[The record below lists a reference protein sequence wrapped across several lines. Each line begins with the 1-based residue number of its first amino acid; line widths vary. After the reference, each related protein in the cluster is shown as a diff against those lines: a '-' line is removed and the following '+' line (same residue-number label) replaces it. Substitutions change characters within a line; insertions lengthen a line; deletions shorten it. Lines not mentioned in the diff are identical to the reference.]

1 MIVEWRS
8 VADYYGI
15 YEVSSNGDVRSVDR
29 KCIAKNGVV
38 KTIRGK
44 IMKQTIT
51 KKGYL
56 VVNLHY
62 NGISRV
68 VPVHILVA
76 EAFIENSNNYPM
88 VNHIDGNKQNNSV
101 SNLEWCSYSHN
112 NIHALQHNLRSP
124 RGVPI
129 MQRTFDGILV
139 DTFDSA
145 YEAARKLSISA
156 NAIIKCANHKTKSAG
171 GFVWQKWEEF
181 SEDLTT
187 IL

>member
-1 MIVEWRS
+1 MEWRS

-29 KCIAKNGVV
+29 KIIAKNGVV

-44 IMKQTIT
+44 MMKQTIT

-62 NGISRV
+62 NGVSRV

-112 NIHALQHNLRSP
+112 NIHALQHNLRRP

-129 MQRTFDGILV
+129 MQRTLDGILV
-139 DTFDSA
+139 DTYDSA